1 MTVEKTNEEPA
12 RDGKECI
19 TNLLSYY
26 DLHYSRAGDIG
37 EMSQRFVMAT
47 KWSYS
52 MVKSMAD
59 SMKENVWTK

>member
-19 TNLLSYY
+19 INLLSYY

-37 EMSQRFVMAT
+37 EMSQRFGDGHKVIIQHG
-47 KWSYS
+47 
-52 MVKSMAD
+52 
-59 SMKENVWTK
+59 